1 MVLRYHYI
9 LELTTIFAADVDI
22 QRDFLPVFIGQY
34 QVEECPINPGKD
46 QNIILYTI
54 AFVSDR
60 SGRRKGCSRSVFEIE
75 MLQCLGPEN
84 KK

>member
-22 QRDFLPVFIGQY
+22 QRDFLPVFMGQY

-60 SGRRKGCSRSVFEIE
+60 SGRREVCGRCANKVGV
-75 MLQCLGPEN
+75 LQCLGLE
-84 KK
+84 K